1 MADVLPGSTFYPY
14 VRCLTCKGIIG
25 GYPCG
30 GQGEPCNSANDPYFR
45 PNNGITRGQ
54 IAKIVSEAAGFTDDA
69 ALQAY
74 EDVPPGSPFYAYI
87 NRLTNR
93 GLIGGYPCGQIAHEP
108 CVGPG
113 NRPYFRPNTGAT
125 RGQLAKIVATAA
137 GINDPIEGQFYAD
150 VPASNPFYVWVA
162 RLTSRGVMGGY
173 SCGSSPGEPCDAGN
187 RPYFR
192 WAADITRGQ
201 ASKIVSNTFF
211 PGCEVSFRQ

>member
-1 MADVLPGSTFYPY
+1 M
-14 VRCLTCKGIIG
+14 GIIG

-30 GQGEPCNSANDPYFR
+30 GQGEPCNPGNDPYFR
-45 PNNGITRGQ
+45 TNNGITRGQ
-54 IAKIVSEAAGFTDDA
+54 IAKIVSEAASFTEDA
-69 ALQAY
+69 GPQAY
-74 EDVPPGSPFYAYI
+74 EDVPAGSPFYAYI
-87 NRLTNR
+87 NRLSNR
-93 GLIGGYPCGQIAHEP
+93 GLVGGYTCGQMPGEP

-137 GINDPIEGQFYAD
+137 GINEPVTGQFYAD
-150 VPASNPFYVWVA
+150 VPATNPFYEWIE

-173 SCGSSPGEPCDAGN
+173 RCGSGPGEPCDDQD

-201 ASKIVSNTFF
+201 ASKIVANTFV
-211 PGCEVSFRQ
+211 PGCLVSTGQ